1 MIKLKENGYIG
12 NTNAL
17 KYKTQEQLQKGID
30 KYFKE
35 CDEDKRPYTISGL
48 ALSLGIDRSTL
59 VRYTDRDLFATQIK
73 EAKQK
78 VQAQLEENALMGKG
92 NAVFTIFNL
101 KNNYGWKDSVEVND
115 NRELNKVEELLNK
128 IEQEATNDIK

>member
-1 MIKLKENGYIG
+1 MIILNGYIG

-17 KYKTQEQLQKGID
+17 KYKDEKELKKAID
-30 KYFKE
+30 NYFKK
-35 CDEDKRPYTISGL
+35 CDEQNKPYTMSGL

-59 VRYTDRDLFATQIK
+59 IRYGDRDLFATLIK
-73 EAKQK
+73 EAKAK
-78 VQAQLEENALMGKG
+78 VETMLEENLYRLG
-92 NAVFTIFNL
+92 NNSGIIFNL

-128 IEQEATNDIK
+128 IEQEAKDDIK

>member
-1 MIKLKENGYIG
+1 MQEENGYIG

-30 KYFKE
+30 KYFKD
-35 CDEDKRPYTISGL
+35 CDEKQKPYTMSGL
-48 ALSLGIDRSTL
+48 AYSLGVERQTL
-59 VRYTDRDLFATQIK
+59 VNYGKRDLFFTQIK

-78 VQAQLEENALMGKG
+78 VQAQLEENALSGKA

-101 KNNYGWKDSVEVND
+101 KNNYGWRDAFEVKND
-115 NRELNKVEELLNK
+115 NELSKLDELLGAIK
-128 IEQEATNDIK
+128 NDSIK